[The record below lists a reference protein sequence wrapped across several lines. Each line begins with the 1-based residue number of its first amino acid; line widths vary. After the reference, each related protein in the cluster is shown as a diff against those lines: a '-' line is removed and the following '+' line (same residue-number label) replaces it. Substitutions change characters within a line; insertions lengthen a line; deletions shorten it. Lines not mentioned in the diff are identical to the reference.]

1 MRCPCAKALFFPHMF
16 DHLIT
21 PAMYDD
27 MPELTHVDNATPQEL
42 LDAQIKTADFLE
54 SIGVEPEEKVEAKA
68 QQKSAQLAFTAMAA
82 GAPAEKVKQQLL
94 SNTTPEAVKHLVG
107 MLTAYDWAF
116 VEQARQLRG
125 YAVAKILEDT
135 EHPDPRY
142 RLKALEMLGKVTEVA
157 LFTERVEVK
166 KTELSDE
173 EIETKIKDKLGKYMG
188 AIEVTA
194 QEKTSES

>member
-1 MRCPCAKALFFPHMF
+1 MF
-16 DHLIT
+16 DHLL
-21 PAMYDD
+21 MYDD
-27 MPELTHVDNATPQEL
+27 TPPFVSVDKATPQAL

-54 SIGVEPEEKVEAKA
+54 SIGAASDEEVEEQANKKN
-68 QQKSAQLAFTAMAA
+68 AQLAFTAMAA
-82 GAPAEKVKQQLL
+82 GAPAEKVKQTLMAN
-94 SNTTPEAVKHLVG
+94 NTPQAVRRLVG

-116 VEQARQLRG
+116 VEQARQMRG

-142 RLKALEMLGKVTEVA
+142 RLKALDMLGKVTEVA

-166 KTELSDE
+166 KAELTDE
-173 EIETKIKDKLGKYMG
+173 EIEAKIKAKLGKYMG

-194 QEKTSES
+194 TEKNSESE

>member
-1 MRCPCAKALFFPHMF
+1 
-16 DHLIT
+16 
-21 PAMYDD
+21 MYDD
-27 MPELTHVDNATPQEL
+27 TPPFVSVDKATPQAL

-54 SIGVEPEEKVEAKA
+54 SIGAASDEEVEEKANTKN
-68 QQKSAQLAFTAMAA
+68 AQLAFTAMAA
-82 GAPAEKVKQQLL
+82 GAPAEKVKQTLMA
-94 SNTTPEAVKHLVG
+94 NTTPQAVRRLVG

-116 VEQARQLRG
+116 VEQARQMRG

-166 KTELSDE
+166 KTELTDE
-173 EIETKIKDKLGKYMG
+173 EIEAKIKAKLGKYMG

-194 QEKTSES
+194 TEKASESE

>member
-1 MRCPCAKALFFPHMF
+1 MFEHLLMF
-16 DHLIT
+16 DDT
-21 PAMYDD
+21 P
-27 MPELTHVDNATPQEL
+27 PFTLVDKATPQQIL
-42 LDAQIKTADFLE
+42 NAQVKTADFLE
-54 SIGVEPEEKVEAKA
+54 SIGAASDEDVEDKA
-68 QQKSAQLAFTAMAA
+68 NKKNAQLAFTAMAA
-82 GAPAEKVKQQLL
+82 GAPTEKVKQILMA
-94 SNTTPEAVKHLVG
+94 NTTPQAVRRLVG

-116 VEQARQLRG
+116 VEQARQMRG

-166 KTELSDE
+166 KAELTDE
-173 EIETKIKDKLGKYMG
+173 EIEAKIKAKLGKYMG

-194 QEKTSES
+194 TEKTSESE

>member
-1 MRCPCAKALFFPHMF
+1 MF
-16 DHLIT
+16 DHLLI
-21 PAMYDD
+21 YDD
-27 MPELTHVDNATPQEL
+27 TPPFVSVDKVTPQAL

-54 SIGVEPEEKVEAKA
+54 SIGVVSDEEVEEKANTKN
-68 QQKSAQLAFTAMAA
+68 AQLAFTAMAA
-82 GAPAEKVKQQLL
+82 GAPTEKVKQTLMA
-94 SNTTPEAVKHLVG
+94 NTTPQAVRRLVG

-116 VEQARQLRG
+116 VEQARQMRG

-142 RLKALEMLGKVTEVA
+142 RLKALEMLGRVTEVA

-166 KTELSDE
+166 KAELTDE
-173 EIETKIKDKLGKYMG
+173 EIEAKIKAKLGKYMD

-194 QEKTSES
+194 TEKHSESE

>member
-1 MRCPCAKALFFPHMF
+1 
-16 DHLIT
+16 
-21 PAMYDD
+21 MYDD
-27 MPELTHVDNATPQEL
+27 TPPFVSVDKATPQAL

-54 SIGVEPEEKVEAKA
+54 SIGAASDEEVEEKANTKN
-68 QQKSAQLAFTAMAA
+68 AQLAFTAMAA
-82 GAPAEKVKQQLL
+82 GAPAEKVKQTLMA
-94 SNTTPEAVKHLVG
+94 NTTPQAVRRLVG

-116 VEQARQLRG
+116 VEQARQMRG

-173 EIETKIKDKLGKYMG
+173 EIESKIKAKLGKYMG

-194 QEKTSES
+194 HEKTNEPE

>member
-1 MRCPCAKALFFPHMF
+1 MF
-16 DHLIT
+16 EHLIT
-21 PAMYDD
+21 PTIFDEP
-27 MPELTHVDNATPQEL
+27 PEYTRVDSATPQQV

-54 SIGVEPEEKVEAKA
+54 SIGAASDEEVEDQANKKN
-68 QQKSAQLAFTAMAA
+68 AQLAFTAMAA
-82 GAPAEKVKQQLL
+82 GAPTEKVKQTLMA
-94 SNTTPEAVKHLVG
+94 NTTPQAVRRLVG

-116 VEQARQLRG
+116 VEQARQMRG

-166 KTELSDE
+166 KTELTDE
-173 EIETKIKDKLGKYMG
+173 EIEAKIKAKLGKYMG

-194 QEKTSES
+194 TEKPSESE

>member
-1 MRCPCAKALFFPHMF
+1 MF
-16 DHLIT
+16 EHLII
-21 PAMYDD
+21 YDD
-27 MPELTHVDNATPQEL
+27 PPPFVSVDKATPQQL
-42 LDAQIKTADFLE
+42 LNAQINTADFLE
-54 SIGVEPEEKVEAKA
+54 SIGAASDEEVEDKA
-68 QQKSAQLAFTAMAA
+68 SKKNAQLAFTAMAA
-82 GAPAEKVKQQLL
+82 GAPTEKVKEQLL
-94 SNTTPEAVKHLVG
+94 ANTTPVAVRRLVG

-116 VEQARQLRG
+116 VEQARQMRG

-173 EIETKIKDKLGKYMG
+173 EIEAKIKAKLGKYMG

-194 QEKTSES
+194 TEKPSESE

>member
-1 MRCPCAKALFFPHMF
+1 MF
-16 DHLIT
+16 EHLIT
-21 PAMYDD
+21 PTIFDEP
-27 MPELTHVDNATPQEL
+27 PEYTRVDSVTPQQV

-54 SIGVEPEEKVEAKA
+54 SIGAASDEEVEENASKKN
-68 QQKSAQLAFTAMAA
+68 AQLAFTAMAA
-82 GAPAEKVKQQLL
+82 GAPAEKVKQQLMA
-94 SNTTPEAVKHLVG
+94 NTTPEAVRRLVG

-116 VEQARQLRG
+116 VEQARQMRG

-166 KTELSDE
+166 KTELTDE
-173 EIETKIKDKLGKYMG
+173 EIEAKIKAKLGKYMG
-188 AIEVTA
+188 AIEVEA
-194 QEKTSES
+194 QEKTHESK